1 MPVPSCTSQNLL
13 PVIKGRSLFTASS
26 APCET
31 RSWHWSETVTIDL
44 HSVRRE
50 PDTICRTPID
60 SIRRTIRQTVVLTY
74 DIRTIEVYFSWT
86 ECERLRQRQRVCPAI
101 WHTDHSFRFFVG
113 GKEKFTLFFC
123 HRTKRYF
130 SFLSRRNQC
139 TFVSK
144 NLTMLTRKW
153 REITHYVY

>member
-1 MPVPSCTSQNLL
+1 MPVHSCTSENLL

-26 APCET
+26 APCKT

-50 PDTICRTPID
+50 PDTIYRTPID

-101 WHTDHSFRFFVG
+101 WHTDHSFRF
-113 GKEKFTLFFC
+113 LWAAQ
-123 HRTKRYF
+123 RSSPYF
-130 SFLSRRNQC
+130 SATEQSGISPFFPGEISVHSCLKISQC
-139 TFVSK
+139 
-144 NLTMLTRKW
+144 W
-153 REITHYVY
+153 RGNEER